1 MYMYISSSYSLVY
14 YSLFLLMHIYI
25 ICVCVC
31 VCVYNVMTEKGNS
44 RNEI

>member
-1 MYMYISSSYSLVY
+1 MYYIFTYIVY
-14 YSLFLLMHIYI
+14 YIYNM
-25 ICVCVC
+25 CVCVC